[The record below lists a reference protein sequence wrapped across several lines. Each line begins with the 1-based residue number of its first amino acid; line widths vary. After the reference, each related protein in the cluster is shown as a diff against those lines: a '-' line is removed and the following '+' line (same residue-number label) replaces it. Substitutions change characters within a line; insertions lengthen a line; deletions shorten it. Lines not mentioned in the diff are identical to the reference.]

1 MVSFVKHPAG
11 MGCAGDWVGMEIVY
25 SEDAP
30 GARDLGDLETGLQED
45 NCELT
50 TFVGCSH
57 PARQDQMVSQ
67 HLLNLSLCVWCLRVC
82 L

>member
-1 MVSFVKHPAG
+1 
-11 MGCAGDWVGMEIVY
+11 MEVVY

-30 GARDLGDLETGLQED
+30 GARDLGDLGTGLQEGD
-45 NCELT
+45 CELT

-67 HLLNLSLCVWCLRVC
+67 HRLNLIL
-82 L
+82 